1 MAGSVRLLL
10 LGRCCCSD
18 WLFGPPPV
26 FRSFCCWCCCCCC
39 RSLGLLWHLLLTTPP
54 VSWLTLRGLLMS
66 CGLVPTGWWC
76 LVGTTTANG
85 MRTDIGGHSYS
96 DTCGV
101 SGVAG
106 DRLACVNIPG
116 LVRLDRAL
124 RPPGLDAES
133 ASSLS
138 EWPRLPVDWLSS
150 DWLPESPPL
159 SMYRMQRFLRLE
171 NRVWATINT

>member
-1 MAGSVRLLL
+1 
-10 LGRCCCSD
+10 
-18 WLFGPPPV
+18 
-26 FRSFCCWCCCCCC
+26 
-39 RSLGLLWHLLLTTPP
+39 
-54 VSWLTLRGLLMS
+54 LTLSGLLMS

-85 MRTDIGGHSYS
+85 MRCIVGAIGHSYS

-106 DRLACVNIPG
+106 DRLACVNMPG
-116 LVRLDRAL
+116 LVRLDSAL
-124 RPPGLDAES
+124 RPPGLDTES

-138 EWPRLPVDWLSS
+138 EWPPRLPFDWLSS

-159 SMYRMQRFLRLE
+159 SMYRMQRFLRLQGLHHWLCWSSPYLARHFFILLLPPSWVSCLRFLFLA
-171 NRVWATINT
+171 RVALVRDDQSG